1 MSLKIMEKRPI
12 YDYSP
17 TERKKALLSLGL
29 PDFIEKELDKWFFR
43 KKDLDQSK
51 WTKISKEHKFLL
63 NNNFD
68 FNLPKVVW
76 QGLSSDGTR
85 KFLIGLEDG
94 NSVEAV
100 AIPAKDRLTLCISSQ
115 VGCAIGCTF
124 CHTGTQGLTRN
135 LKVYEIVGQ
144 FLAVSQWLMQNV
156 SKESRLTNIVFM
168 GQGEP
173 LHNFKNVK
181 QAVELFVSPTG
192 IALSKTKIT
201 LSTSGLVPQIEK
213 WEEFPDI
220 NVAISLHAVR
230 DDLRSQLMPINKRHD
245 LKRLFDALKNIPL
258 RTSRRITYEYLL
270 IANLN
275 DQEQDIEGLCEL
287 LPRKQSKINL
297 IPFNEYP
304 GSDYKRPSNE
314 QVLWFQNELHKRG
327 YTCTI
332 RVTKGDDILA
342 ACGQLKTEFEKVNIW
357 DGQRVSPKVIETNHY
372 E

>member
-1 MSLKIMEKRPI
+1 MTIKRPI
-12 YDYSP
+12 YDLTP
-17 TERKKALLSLGL
+17 LELSSFCKENDL
-29 PDFIEKELDKWFFR
+29 PDFVQAELDKWFFL

-51 WTKISKEHKFLL
+51 WDKISKERMKFL
-63 NNNFD
+63 NEKFS
-68 FNLPKVVW
+68 FELPKVVW

-85 KFLIGLEDG
+85 KFLIGLSDG

-135 LKVYEIVGQ
+135 LKAHEITGQ
-144 FLAVSQWLMQNV
+144 FLAVSQWLIKNV
-156 SKESRLTNIVFM
+156 SPTSRLSNIVFM

-173 LHNFKNVK
+173 LHNFQNVK
-181 QAVELFVSPTG
+181 KSVEIFLNPNG
-192 IALSKTKIT
+192 IALSKTKVT

-258 RTSRRITYEYLL
+258 KTSRRITYEYLM
-270 IANLN
+270 IAGLN
-275 DQEQDIEGLCEL
+275 DQQQDIDGLCEL
-287 LPRKQSKINL
+287 LPKKRSKINL

-304 GSDYKRPSNE
+304 GSDYKRPSDE
-314 QVLWFQNELHKRG
+314 QVLWFQDQLHKQG
-327 YTCTI
+327 FTCTI

-342 ACGQLKTEFEKVNIW
+342 ACGQLKTEFEKVNKW
-357 DGQRVSPKVIETNHY
+357 DGDRVSPKAIETYQPN

>member
-1 MSLKIMEKRPI
+1 MERRPI
-12 YDYSP
+12 FDYSP
-17 TERKKALLSLGL
+17 MELQEFLNSHGFA
-29 PDFIEKELDKWFFR
+29 DFTSRELDKWFFR
-43 KKDLDQSK
+43 KKDLDQNK
-51 WTKISKEHKFLL
+51 WDKISKVNKEHLNTLL
-63 NNNFD
+63 SFE
-68 FNLPKVVW
+68 LPKVVW

-135 LKVYEIVGQ
+135 LKVHEIVGQ
-144 FLAVSQWLMQNV
+144 FLSVSQWLIQNV
-156 SKESRLTNIVFM
+156 SKDSRLTNIVFM

-181 QAVELFVSPTG
+181 RSVELFVNPHG
-192 IALSKTKIT
+192 IALSKTKVT

-230 DDLRSQLMPINKRHD
+230 DDLRSKLMPINKRHD

-258 RTSRRITYEYLL
+258 KTSRRITYEYLM
-270 IANLN
+270 IADLN
-275 DQEQDIEGLCEL
+275 DQLQDIEGLCEL

-304 GSDYKRPSNE
+304 GSEYKRPSND
-314 QVLWFQNELHKRG
+314 QVLWFQDQLHQRG

-342 ACGQLKTEFEKVNIW
+342 ACGQLKTEFEKLNVW
-357 DGQRVSPKVIETNHY
+357 DGERVSPKTIDNLPR
-372 E
+372 